1 MLSTQKHGFFN
12 FFVFFLTKTRFCRII
27 VYKKGVDI
35 MRSNLGNKEIMSR
48 NIKKQISKR
57 GLNAKDFANDIGFK
71 YTTVLD
77 WLNAKTY
84 PRIDKI
90 EMMAN
95 YFNIEKSDLVEEES
109 SHTSSS
115 SQTETPQFRAI
126 QRKAKSLSVA
136 DQERLIQIMDLTFQ
150 DVLNGGGDD
159 EHDF

>member
-1 MLSTQKHGFFN
+1 
-12 FFVFFLTKTRFCRII
+12 
-27 VYKKGVDI
+27 
-35 MRSNLGNKEIMSR
+35 MRSNLGNKEVMSR
-48 NIKKQISKR
+48 NIKKQISQR

-95 YFNIEKSDLVEEES
+95 YFNVEKSDLVEEES
-109 SHTSSS
+109 SRASSVD
-115 SQTETPQFRAI
+115 TPQLRSI

-136 DQERLIQIMDLTFQ
+136 DQERLLQLMDLTFQ
-150 DVLNGGGDD
+150 DVLSGGGDN
-159 EHDF
+159 EHDLQKTQL